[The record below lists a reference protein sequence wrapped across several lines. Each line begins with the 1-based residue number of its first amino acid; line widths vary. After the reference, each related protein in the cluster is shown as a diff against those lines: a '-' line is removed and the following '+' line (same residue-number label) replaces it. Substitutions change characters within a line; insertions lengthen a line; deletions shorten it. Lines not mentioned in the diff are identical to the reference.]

1 MKFALPLVLFGALV
15 VFLCIGLWRDPHLV
29 PSPLIDRPAPEF
41 RLERLDEP
49 GRAFSPQELHGKV
62 WLLNTWASW
71 CVSCREEHPLLIA
84 LSQAGVVPIYGLN
97 YKDNRANA
105 LDWLNEMGNPY
116 VLNVQDTNG
125 RVGIDYGVYGVP
137 ETYLI
142 DKTGVIRYKQIGP
155 LTLEALE
162 KTILP
167 MVRNLNGR
175 LAE

>member
-1 MKFALPLVLFGALV
+1 M
-15 VFLCIGLWRDPHLV
+15 
-29 PSPLIDRPAPEF
+29 
-41 RLERLDEP
+41 
-49 GRAFSPQELHGKV
+49 
-62 WLLNTWASW
+62 
-71 CVSCREEHPLLIA
+71 A
-84 LSQAGVVPIYGLN
+84 LSQADVVPIYGLN

-175 LAE
+175 LEK